1 MQTLQ
6 ASEDVIMA
14 LAERLAVMA
23 VKNPLFYD
31 DYLAASRRARELE
44 CGGWR
49 NYRSKPKMSQRARI
63 LKHLKEGKSITPL
76 EALGVYGAY
85 RLSAVI
91 FDLRAAGY
99 KIKTNLKND
108 GTGRQYAEYSLTS

>member
-6 ASEDVIMA
+6 ASEDAIMA

-31 DYLAASRRARELE
+31 YYLAASRRARELE
-44 CGGWR
+44 CGGWH
-49 NYRSKPKMSQRARI
+49 NYRSKPKMSQRTRI

-99 KIKTNLKND
+99 EIKTNLKND
-108 GTGRQYAEYSLTS
+108 GTGRQYAEYIMVA

>member
-1 MQTLQ
+1 
-6 ASEDVIMA
+6 MA

-23 VKNPLFYD
+23 VKNPLLYD
-31 DYLAASRRARELE
+31 QYLAASRKASEIE
-44 CGGWR
+44 SGGWR

-63 LKHLKEGKSITPL
+63 LKHLKAGKSITPL

-99 KIKTNLKND
+99 DIKTNLKND
-108 GTGRQYAEYSLTS
+108 GTGRQYAEYSLVS

>member
-1 MQTLQ
+1 
-6 ASEDVIMA
+6 MA

-23 VKNPLFYD
+23 VENPRLCEY
-31 DYLAASRRARELE
+31 YIAATRKAVSLE
-44 CGGWR
+44 QGGWQH
-49 NYRSKPKMSQRARI
+49 RSKPKMSQKQRI
-63 LKHLKEGKSITPL
+63 LKHLKNGKSITPL

-99 KIKTNLKND
+99 NIKTDLKND
-108 GTGRQYAEYSLTS
+108 GTGRQYAEYSLTA